1 MNTSMIRIVAAED
14 GRPHG
19 FVVGLA
25 TVLAL
30 LSASCCVLPIG
41 LAIVGLGGAWVA
53 MLASF
58 VAYRAAILVAVGLV
72 VLWAWVRLIGWPG
85 RSGRYRGA
93 VALAAI
99 ATLSFAI
106 AASSP
111 LWEADATRLLMEM
124 WSVTQ

>member
-1 MNTSMIRIVAAED
+1 MNTSMIRIVAAGD
-14 GRPHG
+14 GRARG

-25 TVLAL
+25 AVLAL

-53 MLASF
+53 MLGPF
-58 VAYRAAILVAVGLV
+58 VAYRGAILVAVGLV
-72 VLWAWVRLIGWPG
+72 VLWAWVRLIGRPG

-93 VALAAI
+93 VALAGI
-99 ATLSFAI
+99 ATVSFAI

-111 LWEADATRLLMEM
+111 LWEADATRLLLEM
-124 WSVTQ
+124 WSATQ

>member
-1 MNTSMIRIVAAED
+1 
-14 GRPHG
+14 
-19 FVVGLA
+19 
-25 TVLAL
+25 
-30 LSASCCVLPIG
+30 
-41 LAIVGLGGAWVA
+41 
-53 MLASF
+53 MLAPF